1 MADATTAAKARIDK
15 ALALL
20 ERRMKDLKARPAS
33 APPIGDD
40 DLFAPRADA
49 GRLAELED
57 AGREARTALAASAEA
72 IRAILADDQ
81 DGEESA

>member
-20 ERRMKDLKARPAS
+20 ERRMQDLKARPAS

-49 GRLAELED
+49 GRLAELEG
-57 AGREARTALAASAEA
+57 AGREARAALAASAEA
-72 IRAILADDQ
+72 IRAILADDETG
-81 DGEESA
+81 GEDA